1 MLAILMSAALIAASP
16 TDEMQANNNNA
27 MSKAQPS
34 QELIVQAGEPGQ
46 QINRGIILARHG
58 DNDAARALFIAAR
71 DNREWIDLQIPSGQW
86 VDSRSLARRALVM
99 LKRGA
104 FVTQGQMALR

>member
-1 MLAILMSAALIAASP
+1 MLAILMTAALIATSP
-16 TDEMQANNNNA
+16 TDEMQANNNA
-27 MSKAQPS
+27 MPKAQPS
-34 QELIVQAGEPGQ
+34 QELIVQGGEPGQ
-46 QINRGIILARHG
+46 QINRGIVLARHG

-71 DNREWIDLQIPSGQW
+71 DNREWIDLQIPSGHW